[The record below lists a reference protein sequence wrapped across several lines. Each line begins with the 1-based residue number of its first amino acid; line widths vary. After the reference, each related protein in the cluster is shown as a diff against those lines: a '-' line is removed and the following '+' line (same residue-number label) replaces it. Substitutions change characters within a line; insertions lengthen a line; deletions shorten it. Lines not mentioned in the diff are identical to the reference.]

1 MHKVFINEAFEK
13 AINDYLQSSDKV
25 QGVIYNSFLV
35 VVIRLLKNLYGELDL
50 INPYKM
56 NDEELLK
63 ENLSKYGYSK
73 FKVELFLSNLQL
85 FYDIEKENQNKQ
97 IKTKNHYFITVQK
110 DIIDMLICKKLN
122 FDLKQSDV
130 TDFYSLLYTPYS
142 NNPLQVSYNF
152 LNAEDVFEIDRYFKK
167 QMKENIKI
175 VKVKEKPLLNIK
187 AYQLLKYSMED
198 INNMDINE
206 IEKVNHQVYDY
217 FKIRENAIN
226 KEYLLEKALEA
237 IERENNKVTS
247 GNGYVDIL
255 LIMGIIC
262 TIIMVVGIFTFI
274 II

>member
-35 VVIRLLKNLYGELDL
+35 VGIRLLINLYGELDL

>member
-13 AINDYLQSSDKV
+13 AISDYLQSSDKV

>member
-152 LNAEDVFEIDRYFKK
+152 LNAEDVFEIDRYF
-167 QMKENIKI
+167 
-175 VKVKEKPLLNIK
+175 
-187 AYQLLKYSMED
+187 S
-198 INNMDINE
+198 
-206 IEKVNHQVYDY
+206 
-217 FKIRENAIN
+217 
-226 KEYLLEKALEA
+226 
-237 IERENNKVTS
+237 
-247 GNGYVDIL
+247 
-255 LIMGIIC
+255 
-262 TIIMVVGIFTFI
+262 
-274 II
+274 

>member
-85 FYDIEKENQNKQ
+85 FYDIEKEKQNKQ

-175 VKVKEKPLLNIK
+175 VKVKEKPLLNVK
-187 AYQLLKYSMED
+187 AYELLKYSMED